1 MKRSSL
7 FHDNSSFT
15 APVFNLLSPNFKKIT
30 TPSRK
35 FYNFCIWIKTADVK
49 SQGIKEGDRVM
60 AYNDRGKVAMPA
72 DVTYRISDHQQSWGM
87 RMPLDGAGATSAGGH

>member
-30 TPSRK
+30 TRSRK
-35 FYNFCIWIKTADVK
+35 FYNFCIRIKTADVK
-49 SQGIKEGDRVM
+49 AQGIKEGDRVM
-60 AYNDRGKVAMPA
+60 AYNDRGKVVMP
-72 DVTYRISDHQQSWGM
+72 DIIVIRHGGKYIPDRTGM
-87 RMPLDGAGATSAGGH
+87 DMGASPSALFGG

>member
-30 TPSRK
+30 TRSRK
-35 FYNFCIWIKTADVK
+35 FHIFCIWIKTADVK
-49 SQGIKEGDRVM
+49 AQGSKEGDRVM
-60 AYNDRGKVAMPA
+60 AYNDRGKVVMPA
-72 DVTYRISDHQQSWGM
+72 YATSKISDHQQS
-87 RMPLDGAGATSAGGH
+87 